1 MLLLEVIQSL
11 ISGCLPL
18 QLLYLHL
25 VMVQFVTLRV
35 TVLKN

>member
-11 ISGCLPL
+11 ISSCLPL
-18 QLLYLHL
+18 QLLNLHF
-25 VMVQFVTLRV
+25 VMVQFVTFRV